1 MTEKRAT
8 LSIFPKEDAVAE
20 TPAEDRRAAARL
32 DAPTD
37 PKRVALPPLPG
48 GRTVRH
54 KATPAKAKHAWAETQ
69 LREALR
75 AAATD
80 ENAPA

>member
-8 LSIFPKEDAVAE
+8 LSIFPKDGAVAE
-20 TPAEDRRAAARL
+20 TPAEDRKAKARL
-32 DAPTD
+32 DAPAD
-37 PKRVALPPLPG
+37 ARRVALPPLPG
-48 GRTVRH
+48 KRTIKH
-54 KATPAKAKHAWAETQ
+54 AATPAKAKHAWAETQ